1 MKGRKPNTE
10 NVIPLTGDR
19 PAANFDAF
27 AAQRARELRPD
38 DLPFDVQAIW
48 DRLAPTLC
56 QPTIARLNETN
67 AFMFEQLCWITSR
80 YERLRLDVREGGET
94 YESATRNGVQLKSRP
109 EVGQLNETFRQ
120 IRALASD
127 FGMTPAAERGLK
139 AAGQLG
145 FEFGGESDFD

>member
-1 MKGRKPNTE
+1 MKGRKPNSE
-10 NVIPLTGDR
+10 NVVPLTGDR

-27 AAQRARELRPD
+27 AAQRSRELRPD

-56 QPTIARLNETN
+56 HPTRDRLNEAN

-80 YERLRLDVREGGET
+80 YERLRLDVRENGET
-94 YESATRNGVQLKSRP
+94 YTTETRNGEQQKSRP

-120 IRALASD
+120 IMTIARD
-127 FGMTPAAERGLK
+127 FGMTPASERGLK
-139 AAGQLG
+139 SGGQLG
-145 FEFGGESDFD
+145 FDFGGEADFD

>member
-1 MKGRKPNTE
+1 MKGRKPHSAE
-10 NVIPLTGDR
+10 VIPMTGDK
-19 PAANFDAF
+19 PFANADAF
-27 AAQRARELRPD
+27 AAQKARDLRPD

-48 DRLAPTLC
+48 DRLAPPLC
-56 QPTIARLNETN
+56 HPTRDRLNEAN

-94 YESATRNGVQLKSRP
+94 YETETRNGTQQKARP

-139 AAGQLG
+139 NGAQLG
-145 FEFGGESDFD
+145 FGFGEDDFD